1 MAVFGFHI
9 VVTLITFSVFTK
21 FRSRFSLARP
31 FLCAG
36 LYRYLAPTAQQLK
49 EKVPLYIMGKSRK
62 RKAEK
67 NVETNGFLV
76 PKNADIEL
84 VLVPV
89 HPDDVQALPLYSTF
103 SWIVDFIAFSLVVY
117 CFSEVFRFL
126 FPNNTDINIS
136 IIWILLSIAFVL
148 QALANVTV
156 SLFSGDNVEAERNLV
171 ISFSSLFFLFSM
183 MFTMF
188 AESFFDIGF
197 DKAYE
202 SFSKSASAFFA
213 ASDVPLPAGVTQ
225 RSPLLLFVAL
235 SAMFG
240 LLAGTLLFPNFRYAR
255 MYTNAVDEAAPFYKL
270 LYHLAFLSQAFSLM
284 LFTHPVKNYLLYGR
298 RKMFVDL
305 CFEFL

>member
-1 MAVFGFHI
+1 MKCLQAVFGFHI

-298 RKMFVDL
+298 RKI
-305 CFEFL
+305 